1 MRTLDTQI
9 KLVEQHVLE
18 GVSLK
23 NEYKLLTSV
32 TGIGPILGLTIML
45 ETGDIQRFDSPGN
58 YASYCRCVNSIRE
71 SNGNKKAPVT
81 VKQETN
87 IYRGHF
93 QKPLTTW
100 CVSTTKQKIFMRVK
114 DKNVMG

>member
-9 KLVEQHVLE
+9 KLVEQQVLE

-32 TGIGPILGLTIML
+32 TGIGTILGLTIML

-58 YASYCRCVNSIRE
+58 YASYYRCVNSIRE
-71 SNGNKKAPVT
+71 SNGKKKGTGNRKAGNKYLSWTFSEAAH
-81 VKQETN
+81 
-87 IYRGHF
+87 YYGAF
-93 QKPLTTW
+93 QQPSKRFL
-100 CVSTTKQKIFMRVK
+100 
-114 DKNVMG
+114 